1 MELNII
7 WCIFLS
13 IQKIWSTCTGTC
25 VRICFKQ
32 FVVSFQKFHNYVLFY
47 QEPEPPQNRPAPKPC
62 FRQLFASWIRIRIA
76 TNVWIHFTDWR
87 TSNQMKTTANTKVHW
102 QLLRYGSLCRSFSM
116 SGVRSLRSLEVTGW
130 GWPRKDCYHQSMGR
144 FFSFSNRLAP

>member
-1 MELNII
+1 MQQKSGRNLRHMKNLYLNSRFISSNQI
-7 WCIFLS
+7 LKNLLYFY
-13 IQKIWSTCTGTC
+13 
-25 VRICFKQ
+25 
-32 FVVSFQKFHNYVLFY
+32 NYVNFVRKLTFRPGFRR
-47 QEPEPPQNRPAPKPC
+47 QSLPEPGY
-62 FRQLFASWIRIRIA
+62 LFGWSWIRIRIA